1 MIDGDDHE
9 EDRRDPEDHTEE
21 GAPPAGES
29 RTDAGETTVD
39 ERPVDAEGHDGP
51 DPTPEPQP
59 PAEEQPAMELEGGSD
74 EGGTV
79 AEASEDST
87 ASDELET
94 TGEPE
99 SLDEDGE
106 FDGAALDEDD
116 DEHAFEGEDLG
127 LVSDDDALPWLES
140 SDYEEIE
147 SVDAWRITG
156 FVVLGL
162 VVLALLVGG
171 VWYFTSRTGEGT
183 PIADGSTIEAP
194 EGPYKERPEDPGG
207 KTFEGTGD
215 MAPAVGEG
223 ETREGRLAKSS
234 ATPEPVAKP
243 PEAAAPQ
250 PAPAPSASSA
260 QDNRI
265 AVQVG
270 AYRDEA
276 TAENGWRQLSR
287 QTDALSGVKYRIV
300 KGEADIG
307 TVYRLQALPGD
318 MAAARRL
325 SDALKADG
333 VASQIKQ

>member
-9 EDRRDPEDHTEE
+9 EDRRDPEDRTEE
-21 GAPPAGES
+21 GAPPAEES
-29 RTDAGETTVD
+29 RTDAGDTTVAD
-39 ERPVDAEGHDGP
+39 SPVDAEGHDGSE
-51 DPTPEPQP
+51 PTPEPQG
-59 PAEEQPAMELEGGSD
+59 PAEEQPAMDLEGGSD

-94 TGEPE
+94 SGEPE

-116 DEHAFEGEDLG
+116 HEHAFEGEDLG

-171 VWYFTSRTGEGT
+171 IWYFTSRTGEGT

-207 KTFEGTGD
+207 KTFARAGRQAASKHCAEARSRAERVECAGQPHRGAGWRLSRRSD
-215 MAPAVGEG
+215 RRKWVAPALSPDRCAFWREIPD
-223 ETREGRLAKSS
+223 REGRGGYRHRLPIAGLAGRHGRR
-234 ATPEPVAKP
+234 TP
-243 PEAAAPQ
+243 
-250 PAPAPSASSA
+250 
-260 QDNRI
+260 
-265 AVQVG
+265 
-270 AYRDEA
+270 
-276 TAENGWRQLSR
+276 AERC
-287 QTDALSGVKYRIV
+287 
-300 KGEADIG
+300 
-307 TVYRLQALPGD
+307 
-318 MAAARRL
+318 
-325 SDALKADG
+325 
-333 VASQIKQ
+333 SQG